1 MKKYSKIFS
10 AMLLATAGMVATS
23 CSKYEVDVLNTNAY
37 TDVDGS
43 LKAAATNFP
52 IGIAV
57 DYTPF
62 LTDAKY
68 KSTVAAEAKTVTFGY
83 HMKHGALVLNDG
95 TVDFTKADGM
105 YDAATASGLEVFGHT
120 LGWHQNQNATYMKI
134 ITGGGSG
141 PAAVNLLANGSFET
155 GSGDNFTN
163 WSKFN
168 DPKYNN
174 GTSMLET
181 KVASE
186 VQTGTRAMKIV
197 VQVNGNPWNVQLA
210 SDEFATTPG
219 KVYNMTFFIKSAT
232 TGGKMRI
239 STGGT
244 GSTAQYS
251 ADYGTSTD
259 WAQKTYSFTANGAK
273 TMVLI
278 DIGSTANTYFVD
290 NVVVYDASASVP
302 PTGAALATAV
312 DNAMKDFITKTVT
325 HYKGKVKAWDVV
337 NEPMADGNGAL
348 RTSSN
353 TSITGTPTDVFFWS
367 NYLGRDWALKAFNYA
382 AAADPNATLF
392 INDYNLENNPTKLD
406 SLIAYVGQLKAKG
419 AKVDGIGTQM
429 HSYWNTS
436 YANID
441 NMFKKLAATG
451 LKVRVSELDVRMNQN
466 LKVGFVLDA
475 QFASYQAEM
484 YRYIVKSYMTNVPV
498 AQQAGITIWGLTD
511 DTSWLSNNGRDFP
524 LLFNKDYTKKPAYS
538 SVLQT
543 LKGK

>member
-1 MKKYSKIFS
+1 MKKYSTFFS
-10 AMLLATAGMVATS
+10 AILLATAGMMAIS
-23 CSKYEVDVLNTNAY
+23 CSQYEVDVLNTNAY

-62 LTDAKY
+62 LTDATY
-68 KSTVAAEAKTVTFGY
+68 KTTVAAEAKTVTFGY
-83 HMKHGALVLNDG
+83 HMKHGSLVQNDG
-95 TVDFTKADGM
+95 TVDFTKADAM

-163 WSKFN
+163 WSK
-168 DPKYNN
+168 YN
-174 GTSMLET
+174 GGSSLVQTT
-181 KVASE
+181 AAAE
-186 VQTGTRAMKIV
+186 VQAGSRGLKV
-197 VQVNGNPWNVQLA
+197 VVAASGNPWNVQLA
-210 SDEFATTPG
+210 SDEFTTTPG

-251 ADYGTSTD
+251 GDYSTSTD
-259 WAQKTYSFTANGAK
+259 WVQKTYSFTANGAK
-273 TMVLI
+273 TMVLF

-290 NVVVYDASASVP
+290 NVQVVDASASVP
-302 PTGAALATAV
+302 PTGAALSTAV

-325 HYKGKVKAWDVV
+325 HYKGNVKAWDVV

-429 HSYWNTS
+429 HSSWTTS

-441 NMFKKLAATG
+441 NMFKKLAGTG

-498 AQQAGITIWGLTD
+498 AQQAGITIWGVTD

>member
-1 MKKYSKIFS
+1 MKKYSTFFS
-10 AMLLATAGMVATS
+10 AILLATAGMMAIS
-23 CSKYEVDVLNTNAY
+23 CSQYEVDVLNTNAY

-62 LTDAKY
+62 LTDATY
-68 KSTVAAEAKTVTFGY
+68 KTTVAAEAKTVTFGY
-83 HMKHGALVLNDG
+83 HMKHGSLVQNDG
-95 TVDFTKADGM
+95 TVDFTKADAM
-105 YDAATASGLEVFGHT
+105 YNAATTAGLEVFGHT

-163 WSKFN
+163 WSK
-168 DPKYNN
+168 YN
-174 GTSMLET
+174 GGSSLVQTT
-181 KVASE
+181 AAAE
-186 VQTGTRAMKIV
+186 VQTGSRALKV
-197 VQVNGNPWNVQLA
+197 VVAASGNPWNIQLA
-210 SDEFATTPG
+210 SDEVTTTAG
-219 KVYNMTFFIKSAT
+219 KVYNMTFFIRSAT
-232 TGGKMRI
+232 AGGKMRI

-251 ADYGTSTD
+251 GDYSTSTD
-259 WAQKTYSFTANGAK
+259 WVQKTYSFTANGAK
-273 TMVLI
+273 TMVLF

-290 NVVVYDASASVP
+290 NVQVVDASASVP
-302 PTGAALATAV
+302 PTGAALSTAV

-325 HYKGKVKAWDVV
+325 HYKGNVKAWDVV

-429 HSYWNTS
+429 HSSWTTS

-441 NMFKKLAATG
+441 NMFKKLAGTG

-498 AQQAGITIWGLTD
+498 AQQAGITIWGVTD

>member
-1 MKKYSKIFS
+1 MKKYSKFFS
-10 AMLLATAGMVATS
+10 AILLATAGMVATS

-37 TDVDGS
+37 TDVEGS
-43 LKAAATNFP
+43 LKAAAANFP

-95 TVDFTKADGM
+95 TVDFTKADAM
-105 YDAATASGLEVFGHT
+105 YNAATASGLEVFGHT

-163 WSKFN
+163 WSK
-168 DPKYNN
+168 YN
-174 GTSMLET
+174 GGSSLVQTAT
-181 KVASE
+181 AAE
-186 VQTGTRAMKIV
+186 VQAGSRGLKV
-197 VQVNGNPWNVQLA
+197 VVAASGNPWNVQLA
-210 SDEFATTPG
+210 SDEFTTTPG

-251 ADYGTSTD
+251 SDYSTSTD
-259 WAQKTYSFTANGAK
+259 WAQKTYSFTANGPK
-273 TMVLI
+273 TIVLI

-312 DNAMKDFITKTVT
+312 DKAMNDFITKTVT

-353 TSITGTPTDVFFWS
+353 TSISGTPTDVFFWS

-429 HSYWNTS
+429 HSSWTTS

-451 LKVRVSELDVRMNQN
+451 LKVRVSELDVRMNPN

-498 AQQAGITIWGLTD
+498 AQQAGITIWGVTD

>member
-1 MKKYSKIFS
+1 M
-10 AMLLATAGMVATS
+10 
-23 CSKYEVDVLNTNAY
+23 N
-37 TDVDGS
+37 
-43 LKAAATNFP
+43 
-52 IGIAV
+52 
-57 DYTPF
+57 
-62 LTDAKY
+62 
-68 KSTVAAEAKTVTFGY
+68 
-83 HMKHGALVLNDG
+83 
-95 TVDFTKADGM
+95 
-105 YDAATASGLEVFGHT
+105 
-120 LGWHQNQNATYMKI
+120 
-134 ITGGGSG
+134 
-141 PAAVNLLANGSFET
+141 
-155 GSGDNFTN
+155 
-163 WSKFN
+163 
-168 DPKYNN
+168 
-174 GTSMLET
+174 
-181 KVASE
+181 
-186 VQTGTRAMKIV
+186 
-197 VQVNGNPWNVQLA
+197 
-210 SDEFATTPG
+210 
-219 KVYNMTFFIKSAT
+219 
-232 TGGKMRI
+232 
-239 STGGT
+239 
-244 GSTAQYS
+244 
-251 ADYGTSTD
+251 
-259 WAQKTYSFTANGAK
+259 
-273 TMVLI
+273 
-278 DIGSTANTYFVD
+278 
-290 NVVVYDASASVP
+290 
-302 PTGAALATAV
+302 
-312 DNAMKDFITKTVT
+312 DFITKTVT

-429 HSYWNTS
+429 HSSWTTS

-451 LKVRVSELDVRMNQN
+451 LKVRVSELDVRMNPN
-466 LKVGFVLDA
+466 LKAGFVLDA

-498 AQQAGITIWGLTD
+498 AQQAGITIWGVTD